1 MDDFRGLLSQR
12 PGSLRGDVRALGAAG
27 EEPPGPT
34 PARAAYKVGASRRCG
49 GTGGAPRSGSSRP
62 RSEGRARSAGLRA
75 PALPART
82 MRGRELPLVL
92 LALVLCQAPRGPAA
106 PVPGGQGTVLDK
118 MYPRGNHWA
127 VGHLMGKKS
136 TRESPYVYEE
146 GSLKQQLQGYIR
158 WEEAARNLLSLM
170 EAKGTRSHQT
180 PQREPL
186 GIRQSAWDYQDDSN
200 FKELA
205 DSLLQVLNLRE
216 ETPR

>member
-1 MDDFRGLLSQR
+1 MGRKNPPWAARTGLGEGREGQCARPYPAPRTLGRKMDDFRGLLSQR

-49 GTGGAPRSGSSRP
+49 GTRGAPRSGSSRP

-127 VGHLMGKKS
+127 VGECPARSVLGG
-136 TRESPYVYEE
+136 TPAGE
-146 GSLKQQLQGYIR
+146 GSAATLHLRPPKDPRRRRPAPRGS
-158 WEEAARNLLSLM
+158 WEAV
-170 EAKGTRSHQT
+170 G
-180 PQREPL
+180 P
-186 GIRQSAWDYQDDSN
+186 
-200 FKELA
+200 
-205 DSLLQVLNLRE
+205 
-216 ETPR
+216 